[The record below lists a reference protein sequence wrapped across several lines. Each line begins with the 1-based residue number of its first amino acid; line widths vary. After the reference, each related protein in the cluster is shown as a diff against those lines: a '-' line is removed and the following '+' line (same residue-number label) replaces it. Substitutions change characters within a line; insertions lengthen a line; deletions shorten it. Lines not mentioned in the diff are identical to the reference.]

1 MNYYEKLVCDK
12 ELISIKRK
20 RSQIYNF
27 EKFEPELQ
35 AKRESEGWE
44 VDKVLKNQI
53 KMKKPKPL
61 DEQFEDEVWLLFAS
75 LGFTHLNKDRYLEI
89 PYGTPDTCTNKQIDV
104 LAIDG
109 ETILIVECKCA
120 RTGRKSN
127 FKDEIEALYGIRQG
141 LNKTLSSSF
150 PDRKTKCIFAT
161 KNYDV
166 SETDKKRMSE
176 LGIQYFDEYAV
187 KYFSELAKHLGECAR
202 FQLLGHLFA
211 GQKISAMDNK
221 VPAIRGDMGG
231 YIYYSFSIEPQKLL
245 KIAYVLHRN
254 DANNDML
261 PTYQRI
267 IKKSRLKEVQ
277 KFIDKGGF
285 FPNCLIISIDTKPK
299 RQLQFDL
306 ASPQVESSLAR
317 IGILHLP
324 QQYRSA
330 YIIDGQHRLY
340 GYADSKY
347 NEKNSIPV
355 VAFENLNQDKQ
366 VKLFMEI
373 NENQKTVSKN
383 LQNTLNADLL
393 WTSDDWNKQRKAL
406 RLNIA
411 QKLGEKQSSPLFE
424 RIIIGENE
432 VSPTCCITIDTI
444 ESALKSTNFLSR
456 YDKSN
461 AITENGTID
470 KGNNDATL
478 KILLPFITQCFD
490 YFKENLS
497 EEWAKG
503 DNHNGV
509 LTINNS
515 IHALIRIFN
524 DIVNH
529 LISRKVINPQIDD
542 PNNLASEVEYYL
554 GPLINYFSTITEEQR
569 KEIRSNYGSGGKSKV
584 WRTFQKI
591 IADARDDFQPD
602 GLAQWIKDNTKQFN
616 YDSLS
621 MIHDIERILKR
632 DFAVKLEVKYGKTWV
647 ASGLPPKVYR
657 QANTAMGKKKYEN
670 SINGINDEIS
680 IWDCVTIA
688 NYRDIATF
696 GANWTELFE
705 YAYTRPDEL
714 KLSGGK
720 IAKTEWIMR
729 LSKIASSTTSASYSV
744 SEQDYLFLKSIY
756 EWLVK

>member
-1 MNYYEKLVCDK
+1 MNFNEKLVSDK
-12 ELISIKRK
+12 DLISVKRK
-20 RSQIYNF
+20 RSQTYVF

-35 AKRESEGWE
+35 AKRENEGWE

-53 KMKKPKPL
+53 RMKRPKPT
-61 DEQFEDEVWLLFAS
+61 DEQFEDEVWLLFAA
-75 LGFTHLNKDRYLEI
+75 LGFTYLNKDRHLEI

-104 LAIDG
+104 LAIDD

-120 RTGRKSN
+120 RTGRKGN

-141 LNKTLSSSF
+141 LSKTLSNTFS
-150 PDRKTKCIFAT
+150 DRKLKCIFAT

-166 SETDKKRMSE
+166 SDADKKRMSE
-176 LGIQYFDEYAV
+176 LGIQYFDEYTV
-187 KYFSELAKHLGECAR
+187 RYFSELAKHLGECAR

-211 GQKISAMDNK
+211 GQKVSAMDNK
-221 VPAIRGDMGG
+221 IPAIRGDMGG
-231 YIYYSFSIEPQKLL
+231 HTYYSFSIEPQKLL

-254 DANNDML
+254 DANNDMI

-277 KFIDKGGF
+277 KFIDQGGY
-285 FPNCLIISIDTKPK
+285 FPNCIIISIDTKPK

-317 IGILHLP
+317 IGVLHLP

-347 NEKNSIPV
+347 SEKNSIPV
-355 VAFENLNQDKQ
+355 VAFENLSQDKQ

-393 WTSDDWNKQRKAL
+393 WNSDDWNKQRKAL

-444 ESALKSTNFLSR
+444 ENALKSTNFLSR
-456 YDKSN
+456 YDKGN
-461 AITENGTID
+461 AITENGTFD
-470 KGNNDATL
+470 KGNNDVTQ

-490 YFKENLS
+490 YFKENLP

-503 DNHNGV
+503 DNEHGV

-515 IHALIRIFN
+515 IHAMIRLFN

-529 LISRKVINPQIDD
+529 LISQKKINPQNDNSDD
-542 PNNLASEVEYYL
+542 LASEVEYYL
-554 GPLINYFSTITEEQR
+554 APLINYFSSITEEQR
-569 KEIRSNYGSGGKSKV
+569 KEIRSNYGSGGKAKV
-584 WRTFQKI
+584 WRIFQKI
-591 IADARDDFQPD
+591 IADSRPEFIPD
-602 GLAQWIKDNTKQFN
+602 GLAQWIKDNTKQYN

-621 MIHDIERILKR
+621 MIHDIESIMKK
-632 DFAVKLEVKYGKTWV
+632 DFAAKLESKYGKTWI
-647 ASGLPPKVYR
+647 ASGLPPKVYK
-657 QANTAMGKKKYEN
+657 QANTAMGKKNYEN
-670 SINGINDEIS
+670 SIHGISQEVS

-688 NYRDIATF
+688 NYKDVAIF
-696 GANWTELFE
+696 GPNWADLFE
-705 YAYTRPDEL
+705 SAYTRPSEL
-714 KLSGGK
+714 KLHGGK
-720 IAKTEWIMR
+720 VAKTEWIMR
-729 LSKIASSTTSASYSV
+729 LSKIAGNTTSASYSV
-744 SEQDYLFLKSIY
+744 TEQDYLFLKSIH